1 MSSQKPGSHLS
12 DYEQKRRETAASR
25 RRGIA
30 KFLPETEMEPLP
42 DIPEPLPEDTPK
54 KKKTLRILLLSLL
67 GLLLLVLLGVFMVF
81 QTIYSS
87 MNIQTR
93 EEISAVYENIDPS
106 VILEGEL
113 EEPEDP
119 VEGAP
124 VLTEKEVNDLDE
136 QLKEGVAAN
145 EIFENKD
152 VYNILLL
159 GNDSRAN
166 NIAERTDAM
175 ILVSIN
181 TVTKEIYL
189 TSFLR
194 DIYLHIPDY
203 GSQRLNVANVVGGPS
218 RTVDTI
224 EQNFGISINNYAEV
238 NFIAFENI
246 IDTLGGVDIYLS
258 TAEAK
263 HLKLGSSGGTYHLN
277 GEKALTYCRIRV
289 LDNDFSRTE
298 RQRTVLETLWSTLHD
313 ISLSDAYELMEDI
326 LPQVTTDVTQGD
338 CLNLLAIAAQIGDY
352 ELISHSIPTTGTYE
366 ITMVKGMSV
375 IVADIEENSAFLRT
389 TVYGE

>member
-1 MSSQKPGSHLS
+1 MSAPNPGSHLS
-12 DYEQKRRETAASR
+12 NYEQKRRETAASR

-30 KFLPETEMEPLP
+30 KFLPETEMAPLP
-42 DIPEPLPEDTPK
+42 DIPDPLPEEDSPK
-54 KKKTLRILLLSLL
+54 KKKTFLILFLTLM
-67 GLLLLVLLGVFMVF
+67 GLLFLVLLGVFLVF
-81 QTIYSS
+81 RHFYAS

-93 EEISAVYENIDPS
+93 EEINAAYETVDPAI
-106 VILEGEL
+106 VLEGEL
-113 EEPEDP
+113 EDP

-124 VLTEKEVNDLDE
+124 VLTEEEVTSLDE

-181 TVTKEIYL
+181 TATKKIYL

-246 IDTLGGVDIYLS
+246 IDTLGGVDIYLT
-258 TAEAK
+258 TAEAEY
-263 HLKLGSSGGTYHLN
+263 LELGNSGGTYHLN
-277 GEKALTYCRIRV
+277 GKKALTYCRIRS
-289 LDNDFSRTE
+289 LDSDFSRTE
-298 RQRTVLETLWSTLHD
+298 RQRTVLETLWTDMRD
-313 ISLSDAYELMEDI
+313 ISLTEAYELMEVI
-326 LPQVTTDVTQGD
+326 LPQVTTDVTQAD
-338 CLNLLAIAAQIGDY
+338 CLNLLTIATQIFDY
-352 ELISHSIPTTGTYE
+352 DLISHSIPTTGTYE

-389 TVYGE
+389 TVYDE

>member
-1 MSSQKPGSHLS
+1 MSAPNPGSHLS
-12 DYEQKRRETAASR
+12 NYEQKRRETAASR

-30 KFLPETEMEPLP
+30 KFLPETEMAPLP
-42 DIPEPLPEDTPK
+42 DIPDPLPEEDSPK
-54 KKKTLRILLLSLL
+54 KKKTFLILFLTLM
-67 GLLLLVLLGVFMVF
+67 GLLFLVLLGVFLVF
-81 QTIYSS
+81 RHFYAS

-93 EEISAVYENIDPS
+93 EEINAAYETVDPAI
-106 VILEGEL
+106 VLEGEL
-113 EEPEDP
+113 EDP

-124 VLTEKEVNDLDE
+124 VLTEEEVTNLDE

-181 TVTKEIYL
+181 TATKKIYL

-246 IDTLGGVDIYLS
+246 IDTLGGVDIYLT
-258 TAEAK
+258 TAEAEY
-263 HLKLGSSGGTYHLN
+263 LELGNSGGTYHLN
-277 GEKALTYCRIRV
+277 GKKALTYCRIRS
-289 LDNDFSRTE
+289 LDSDFSRTE
-298 RQRTVLETLWSTLHD
+298 RQRTVLETLWTDMRD
-313 ISLSDAYELMEDI
+313 ISLTEAYELMEVI
-326 LPQVTTDVTQGD
+326 LPQVTTDVTQAD
-338 CLNLLAIAAQIGDY
+338 CLNLLTIATQIFDY
-352 ELISHSIPTTGTYE
+352 DLISHSIPTTGTYE

-389 TVYGE
+389 TVYDE

>member
-1 MSSQKPGSHLS
+1 MSAPNPGSHLS
-12 DYEQKRRETAASR
+12 NYEQKRRETAASR

-30 KFLPETEMEPLP
+30 KFLPETEMAPLP
-42 DIPEPLPEDTPK
+42 DIPDPLPEEDSPK
-54 KKKTLRILLLSLL
+54 KKKTFLILFLTLM
-67 GLLLLVLLGVFMVF
+67 GLLFLVLLGVFLVF
-81 QTIYSS
+81 RHFYAS

-93 EEISAVYENIDPS
+93 EEINAAYETVDPAI
-106 VILEGEL
+106 VLEGEL
-113 EEPEDP
+113 EDP

-124 VLTEKEVNDLDE
+124 VLTEEEVTSLDE

-181 TVTKEIYL
+181 TATKKIYL

-246 IDTLGGVDIYLS
+246 IDTLGGVDIYLT
-258 TAEAK
+258 TAEAEY
-263 HLKLGSSGGTYHLN
+263 LELGNSGGTYHLN
-277 GEKALTYCRIRV
+277 GKKALTYCRIRS
-289 LDNDFSRTE
+289 LDSDFSRTE
-298 RQRTVLETLWSTLHD
+298 RQRTVLETLWTDMRD
-313 ISLSDAYELMEDI
+313 ISLTEAYELMEVI
-326 LPQVTTDVTQGD
+326 LPQVTTDVTQAD
-338 CLNLLAIAAQIGDY
+338 CLNLLAIATQIFDY
-352 ELISHSIPTTGTYE
+352 DLISHSIPTTGTYE

-389 TVYGE
+389 TVYDE

>member
-1 MSSQKPGSHLS
+1 MSAPNPGSHLS
-12 DYEQKRRETAASR
+12 NYEQKRRETAASR

-30 KFLPETEMEPLP
+30 KFLPETEMAPLP
-42 DIPEPLPEDTPK
+42 DIPDPLPEEDSPK
-54 KKKTLRILLLSLL
+54 KKKTFLILFLTLM
-67 GLLLLVLLGVFMVF
+67 GLLFLVLLGVFLVF
-81 QTIYSS
+81 RHFYAS

-93 EEISAVYENIDPS
+93 EEINAAYETVDPAI
-106 VILEGEL
+106 VLEGEL
-113 EEPEDP
+113 EDP

-124 VLTEKEVNDLDE
+124 VLTEEEVTNLDE

-181 TVTKEIYL
+181 TATKKIYL

-246 IDTLGGVDIYLS
+246 IDTLGGVDIYLT
-258 TAEAK
+258 TAEAEY
-263 HLKLGSSGGTYHLN
+263 LELGNSGGTYHLN
-277 GEKALTYCRIRV
+277 GKKALTYCRIRS
-289 LDNDFSRTE
+289 LDSDFSRTE
-298 RQRTVLETLWSTLHD
+298 RQRTVLETLWTDMRD
-313 ISLSDAYELMEDI
+313 ISLTEAYELMEVI
-326 LPQVTTDVTQGD
+326 LPQVTTDVTQAD
-338 CLNLLAIAAQIGDY
+338 CLNLLTIATQILDY
-352 ELISHSIPTTGTYE
+352 DLISHSIPTTGTYE

-389 TVYGE
+389 TVYDE

>member
-1 MSSQKPGSHLS
+1 MNSQKPDAPLS

-30 KFLPETEMEPLP
+30 KYLPEPELEPLA
-42 DIPEPLPEDTPK
+42 DIPEPLPEDSPK
-54 KKKTLRILLLSLL
+54 KKRTFLIFFLVLM
-67 GLLLLVLLGVFMVF
+67 GLLFLVLLGVFMVF
-81 QTIYSS
+81 HHFYAS

-93 EEISAVYENIDPS
+93 EEINATYETVDPS
-106 VILEGEL
+106 IVLDGEL
-113 EEPEDP
+113 EDP
-119 VEGAP
+119 VEGAAI
-124 VLTEKEVNDLDE
+124 LTEEEVATLDE

-152 VYNILLL
+152 VYNILLM

-166 NIAERTDAM
+166 NISERTDAM

-181 TVTKEIYL
+181 TATKKIYL

-194 DIYLHIPDY
+194 DVYLYIPGY
-203 GSQRLNVANVVGGPS
+203 GNQRLNAANVVGGPS

-246 IDTLGGVDIYLS
+246 IDALGGVDIYLT

-263 HLKLGSSGGTYHLN
+263 HLALGSSGGTYHLN
-277 GEKALTYCRIRV
+277 GEKALSYCRIRV
-289 LDNDFSRTE
+289 LDSDFGRTE
-298 RQRTVLETLWSTLHD
+298 RQRKVLQTLWADMRD
-313 ISLSDAYELMEDI
+313 ISLSNAYDLMEII
-326 LPQVTTDVTQGD
+326 LPQVTTDVTQAD
-338 CLNLLAIAAQIGDY
+338 CLNLLSIATQIFDY
-352 ELISHSIPTTGTYE
+352 ELVSHSIPATGTYQ
-366 ITMVKGMSV
+366 ITMIKGMSV
-375 IVADIEENSAFLRT
+375 IVADMEENSAILRT
-389 TVYGE
+389 TVYGD